1 MTAFWLWLWTALLV
15 LQDGPISV
23 ERLIEQLR
31 AEASS
36 EQQQVME
43 RFARQ
48 EDAPASIPALLK
60 LLRDEAPKMDNN
72 VCLAIQHILV
82 EHPEAECPLDPL
94 LETIDRRQWRSQQKG
109 AQALYYALKEPAMK
123 GRAEELCRHLIPLL
137 ISQRPRVYGAALDC
151 LKKITGHDAGPDP
164 EAWKKHYEEKFPGRT
179 LDLTGAMYE
188 LLVRAPYRPP
198 EAVKE

>member
-1 MTAFWLWLWTALLV
+1 
-15 LQDGPISV
+15 
-23 ERLIEQLR
+23 
-31 AEASS
+31 
-36 EQQQVME
+36 
-43 RFARQ
+43 
-48 EDAPASIPALLK
+48 
-60 LLRDEAPKMDNN
+60 MDNN

-123 GRAEELCRHLIPLL
+123 ERAEELCRPLIPLL

-164 EAWKKHYEEKFPGRT
+164 EAWKKHYEEKFPGWT

-188 LLVRAPYRPP
+188 LLVIVRPLGDAPPLAYEVNGEEVKDAMNPEMSVLGEVTVSPESDAFRGPYRPP